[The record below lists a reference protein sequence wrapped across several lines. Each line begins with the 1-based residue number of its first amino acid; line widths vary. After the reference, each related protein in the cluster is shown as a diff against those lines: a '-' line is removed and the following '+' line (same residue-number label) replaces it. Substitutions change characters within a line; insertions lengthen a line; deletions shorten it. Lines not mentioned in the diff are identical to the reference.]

1 MKPKDCPAA
10 VLTTFAGGGELD
22 ADGGTE
28 VSVGT
33 MSFSPSSA
41 PKITGFTLGDSTTT
55 VDVGDKGTV
64 GDNGIVDVVDVV
76 DVVEVVEVVDV
87 VVVVEVVVVTAVPAP
102 VNRTTGENNRCCTSE
117 ILTALIPAI
126 RAS

>member
-1 MKPKDCPAA
+1 MIAA
-10 VLTTFAGGGELD
+10 SGGDDEPAGGC
-22 ADGGTE
+22 GTD

-33 MSFSPSSA
+33 MSFPPSSV
-41 PKITGFTLGDSTTT
+41 PKMTGFTLGDSTTT

-87 VVVVEVVVVTAVPAP
+87 VVVVVVTTTPAP
-102 VNRTTGENNRCCTSE
+102 VNLTTGENNRCCVSA
-117 ILTALIPAI
+117 LFTALMPAT